1 VSNSSNS
8 STTTANQAAES
19 EPTAATAVGSGL
31 LGWLA
36 FAGIAV
42 ALAVFITAGL
52 LRASWMPPTLPMP
65 AGGPPWELN
74 VHVPSHD
81 VFWPL
86 WIAGALATA
95 GVVAGLIAA
104 RRGRPVPLRALLVL
118 AVLAVG
124 ALAAL
129 PPVGTTDPLDYA
141 VYGHIVMLGHNPYT
155 MTPYRYF
162 LATHTA
168 GIPADWQHTVSV
180 YGPLATGEQYLASL
194 LGGASLAK
202 TVFWLKLG
210 NVIAFAAIAF
220 AADRLF
226 RRDRAARVRAHLLW
240 TANPLIIWSAIAGG
254 HLDVLAAALG
264 VAGLLI
270 LDRRG
275 LQRPVLAAVAAGV
288 CIAAA
293 ADIKADYALFG
304 LAIVWS
310 LWRQPRQLAAA
321 AAGAL
326 AVLVP
331 SYGFAGKYAIK
342 ALTVRASTGLGWG
355 FYKLIFQNV
364 GIPLRYVV
372 PTAAVLL
379 VPVTWLALRR
389 LPEGFGNRPAVRA
402 ALALSL
408 AWLLVWPHQY
418 AWYSIMAICVL
429 MLFPASRLD
438 WPAVAWLSVETIADM
453 PGLGFGQNRL
463 LGHLL
468 AHIEGIL
475 VSKVEP
481 VVMILALTG
490 LVIWCSTRHWNSV
503 EADMPH
509 ALATE
514 PASTPAA

>member
-1 VSNSSNS
+1 VSNS
-8 STTTANQAAES
+8 STTTASQSAKS
-19 EPTAATAVGSGL
+19 EPTAEASGGSGL

-36 FAGIAV
+36 FAGIAS
-42 ALAVFITAGL
+42 ALAVFIAAGL
-52 LRASWMPPTLPMP
+52 LRASWMPPVLPMP
-65 AGGPPWELN
+65 AGGWPWGL
-74 VHVPSHD
+74 HIYVPSHD
-81 VFWPL
+81 VIWPL

-104 RRGRPVPLRALLVL
+104 RRGLPVPLRALLVL
-118 AVLAVG
+118 AAVAIIVLTV
-124 ALAAL
+124 L
-129 PPVGTTDPLDYA
+129 PPIGTTDPLDYA
-141 VYGHIVMLGHNPYT
+141 VYGHIVMVGHNPYT
-155 MTPYRYF
+155 MTPFRFF
-162 LATHTA
+162 LLTHTA

-180 YGPLATGEQYLASL
+180 YGPLATGEQYLAAR
-194 LGGASLAK
+194 LGGASLAR

-210 NVIAFAAIAF
+210 NVIAFAALAY

-226 RRDRAARVRAHLLW
+226 RGHRAARVRAHLLW

-254 HLDVLAAALG
+254 HLDVLSAALG

-288 CIAAA
+288 CIGAA
-293 ADIKADYALFG
+293 ADIKADYAIFG

-326 AVLVP
+326 AVLLP

-342 ALTVRASTGLGWG
+342 ALTIRASTGLGWG
-355 FYKLIFQNV
+355 FYKLIFVNV
-364 GIPLRYVV
+364 GIPLRFVV

-379 VPVTWLALRR
+379 LPVTWLALRR

-429 MLFPASRLD
+429 VLFPASRLD
-438 WPAVAWLSVETIADM
+438 WLALAWLSALTIADM
-453 PGLGFGQNRL
+453 PGLGFGQAKL
-463 LGHLL
+463 LGTLL
-468 AHIEGIL
+468 ADIEGTL
-475 VSKVEP
+475 VTRVEP
-481 VVMILALTG
+481 IVMILALAG
-490 LVIWCSTRHWNSV
+490 LVFWCRTRRWNSV

-509 ALATE
+509 PLTTE